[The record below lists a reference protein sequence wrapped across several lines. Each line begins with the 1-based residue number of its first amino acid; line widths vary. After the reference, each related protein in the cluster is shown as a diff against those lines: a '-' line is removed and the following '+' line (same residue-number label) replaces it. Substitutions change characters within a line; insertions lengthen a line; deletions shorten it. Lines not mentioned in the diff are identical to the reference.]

1 VRRGAAASVDHREDR
16 TSLVLL
22 AVAIVFAVVLLM
34 AVVYLIYH
42 FVL

>member
-1 VRRGAAASVDHREDR
+1 VEEREDR

-22 AVAIVFAVVLLM
+22 AVAIAFALVLVL
-34 AVVYLIYH
+34 AVVYLVYH